1 MTARPAAR
9 YVILHDAVPPANLQ
23 AVIDDVWGFLE
34 MDPEDSGTW
43 YKQQAVAEGQ
53 RPPHGAG
60 GMVEIYQSQSLW
72 DNRQVRKT
80 L

>member
-53 RPPHGAG
+53 RLPHGAG